1 MEITEKRAGTLRN
14 LVQDLETY
22 YNGKPLD
29 SITLSL
35 GVASFPEHGATGE
48 TVLQAADPALYAAK
62 RAGRNKV
69 STSGKDEPAYTAQIY
84 SFGN

>member
-1 MEITEKRAGTLRN
+1 MDITEKRAETLRN
-14 LVQDLETY
+14 IVQDLEIY

-48 TVLQAADPALYAAK
+48 AVLQAADAALYAAK

-69 STSGKDEPAYTAQIY
+69 STAGKEGRAPTAQIY

>member
-1 MEITEKRAGTLRN
+1 MDITEKRAETLRN
-14 LVQDLETY
+14 LVRDLEIY

-35 GVASFPEHGATGE
+35 GVASFPEHGSTGE
-48 TVLQAADPALYAAK
+48 AVLLAADAALYAAK

-69 STSGKDEPAYTAQIY
+69 STADKDEPARTAQIY

>member
-1 MEITEKRAGTLRN
+1 MEITEKRAETLRN
-14 LVQDLETY
+14 LVQDLEIY

-48 TVLQAADPALYAAK
+48 TVLQAADAALYAAK

-69 STSGKDEPAYTAQIY
+69 STAGKAELEHTAQIY